1 MKLLKEMER
10 LKKMTINGLIKE
22 ISELMLTVIT
32 ALIIAFFVQAE
43 VLASTEVHESSME
56 NTLFEN
62 QRLFIDRV
70 SYKVTSPQR
79 GDIIVFNEESSEG
92 FWSSD
97 IGILLEDYITK
108 FNGEEQR
115 LRYVKRVIGIPGD
128 EVDIRDG
135 KVYINGEISY
145 EAYTLGDTRS
155 RELEFPCTVPE
166 NKLLVL
172 GDNREISKDS
182 RDFGLIDFNNIEG
195 KAFIR
200 YWPLDEVDLLN

>member
-1 MKLLKEMER
+1 
-10 LKKMTINGLIKE
+10 MTINGLIKE